1 MRKTVVI
8 LLSVISLVF
17 AVETVA
23 RRQRT
28 TRGNVVGR
36 NVTGPGQAA
45 VDTFIIPDNSEV
57 LLYGYDKP
65 LRSRQETVFVAN
77 HTLHDITGL
86 TFTTRYIDTKG
97 RTFHQVSRRV
107 RADIPSGATR
117 KIDYRSWDTQ
127 QSFYYV
133 GSRRT
138 RASGTP
144 YDVRLSVDTAFVSL
158 TGQ

>member
-1 MRKTVVI
+1 MRKTIVI
-8 LLSVISLVF
+8 LLSIISLVF

-28 TRGNVVGR
+28 TRGKVSGR
-36 NVTGPGQAA
+36 NVAEPAKAA
-45 VDTFIIPDNSEV
+45 VDSIIIPDSSEV

-77 HTLHDITGL
+77 NTLHDITAL
-86 TFTTRYIDTKG
+86 IFTTRYIDTKG
-97 RTFHQVSRRV
+97 RQFHQQSRRV

-117 KIDYRSWDTQ
+117 KIDYRSWDAQ

-133 GSRRT
+133 GSRRS

-144 YDVRLSVDTAFVSL
+144 YDVRLSVDTVFVSL

>member
-45 VDTFIIPDNSEV
+45 VDTFIIPDSSEV

>member
-1 MRKTVVI
+1 MRRTVVI

-28 TRGNVVGR
+28 TRGNVGGR

-45 VDTFIIPDNSEV
+45 VDTFIIPDSSEV

>member
-8 LLSVISLVF
+8 LLSIISLVF

-28 TRGNVVGR
+28 TRGKVSGR
-36 NVTGPGQAA
+36 NVAEPAKAA
-45 VDTFIIPDNSEV
+45 VDSIIIPDSSEV

-77 HTLHDITGL
+77 NTLHDITAL
-86 TFTTRYIDTKG
+86 IFTTRYIDTKG
-97 RTFHQVSRRV
+97 RQFHQQSRRV
-107 RADIPSGATR
+107 RADIPSVHPQ
-117 KIDYRSWDTQ
+117 IDYRSWDAQ

-133 GSRRT
+133 GSRRS

-144 YDVRLSVDTAFVSL
+144 YDVRLSVDTVFVSP

>member
-28 TRGNVVGR
+28 TRGNVGGR

-45 VDTFIIPDNSEV
+45 VDTFIIPDSSEV

>member
-1 MRKTVVI
+1 MRRTVVI

-28 TRGNVVGR
+28 TRGNVGGR

-45 VDTFIIPDNSEV
+45 VDTFIIPDSSEV

-144 YDVRLSVDTAFVSL
+144 YDVRLSVDTRLSA
-158 TGQ
+158 

>member
-45 VDTFIIPDNSEV
+45 VDTFIIPDSSEV

-77 HTLHDITGL
+77 HTLHDITAL
-86 TFTTRYIDTKG
+86 IFTTRYIDTKG

-107 RADIPSGATR
+107 RADIPSEPPAKSITGH
-117 KIDYRSWDTQ
+117 
-127 QSFYYV
+127 
-133 GSRRT
+133 
-138 RASGTP
+138 GTP
-144 YDVRLSVDTAFVSL
+144 SSHSITSGRGAR
-158 TGQ
+158 GHPARRMM